1 MKVINKE
8 YSVLMS
14 VYYKENAKWF
24 EESIQSMFMQTIQP
38 KEFVLV
44 EDGKLTEELENVVK
58 KYKKKYPKIM
68 KVVKLDENVGLGPA
82 LQRGV
87 KECSCEYIAR
97 MDSDDYS
104 VPNRIEKEFEIFE
117 KDSTIGMVGS
127 NVSEFIDNI
136 QNVICNVVLPEI
148 NEDIIKFSK
157 KRNPFRH
164 PSIMFKKNEVIKAG
178 NYREYYLCEDY
189 DMWLRM
195 IRNNCKCYN
204 IQENL
209 VYMRISDDFYK
220 RRGGIK
226 YLKSINKF
234 KKEQMTLGYFTKM
247 EYLKSIIPH
256 AIVCLM
262 PNFMRDLIYKKL
274 LRKSK

>member
-136 QNVICNVVLPEI
+136 QNVICNVVLPEE
-148 NEDIIKFSK
+148 NEDIIRFSK

-164 PSIMFKKNEVIKAG
+164 PSVMFKKSEVIKAE

>member
-1 MKVINKE
+1 MEKK

-14 VYYKENAKWF
+14 VYHKENPTWF
-24 EESIQSMFMQTIQP
+24 DESIKSMFEQTIKP
-38 KEFVLV
+38 NEFVLV
-44 EDGKLTEELENVVK
+44 DDGPLTKELYDVVE
-58 KYKKKYPKIM
+58 KYKTKYPKEF
-68 KVVKLDENVGLGPA
+68 KVVAIEKNVGLGPA
-82 LQRGV
+82 LKKGV
-87 KECSCEYIAR
+87 EECSNEYIAR
-97 MDSDDYS
+97 MDSDDFS
-104 VPNRIEKEFEIFE
+104 MPKRIEKEFEIFE
-117 KDSTIGMVGS
+117 KYPDIGMVGT
-127 NVSEFIDNI
+127 NVSEFIDSI
-136 QNVICNVVLPEI
+136 DNVVCDVILPET

-157 KRNPFRH
+157 SRNPFRH
-164 PSIMFKKNEVIKAG
+164 PSVMFKKSAVVNAG

-195 IRNNCKCYN
+195 IRNNCNCYN

>member
-136 QNVICNVVLPEI
+136 QNVICNVVLPEK

-164 PSIMFKKNEVIKAG
+164 PSIMFKKSEVIKAG

-195 IRNNCKCYN
+195 IRSNCKCYN

-234 KKEQMTLGYFTKM
+234 KKEQMSVGYFTKM

-274 LRKSK
+274 LRESK

>member
-1 MKVINKE
+1 VKVINKE

-136 QNVICNVVLPEI
+136 QNVICNVVLPEK

-164 PSIMFKKNEVIKAG
+164 PSIMFKKSEVIKAG

-195 IRNNCKCYN
+195 IRSNCKCYN

-262 PNFMRDLIYKKL
+262 PNFMRDFIYRKF
-274 LRKSK
+274 LRKR

>member
-136 QNVICNVVLPEI
+136 QNVICNVVLPEK

-164 PSIMFKKNEVIKAG
+164 PSIMFKKSEVIKAG

-195 IRNNCKCYN
+195 IRSNCKCYN

-262 PNFMRDLIYKKL
+262 PNFMRDFIYRKF
-274 LRKSK
+274 LRKR

>member
-136 QNVICNVVLPEI
+136 QNVICNVVLPEK

-164 PSIMFKKNEVIKAG
+164 PSIMFKKSEVIKAG

-195 IRNNCKCYN
+195 IRSNCKCYN

-234 KKEQMTLGYFTKM
+234 KKEQMSVGYFTKM